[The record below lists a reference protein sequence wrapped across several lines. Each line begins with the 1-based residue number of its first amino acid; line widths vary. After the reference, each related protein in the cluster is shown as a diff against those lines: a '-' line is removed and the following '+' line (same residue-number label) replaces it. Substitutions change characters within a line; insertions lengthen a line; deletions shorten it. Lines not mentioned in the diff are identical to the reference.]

1 MLSVEG
7 LHKSFGGVDVIRNLT
22 LSIMRGERLV
32 ILGPNGA
39 GKTTLFRLIA
49 GETVPDTGTILLNGA
64 DITQAPPHVR
74 ARAGLGRSFQQAALF
89 ERFTLQENLILAAA
103 AGWRRSR
110 GSDPLRDLGLRRTAH
125 DIAERVGLVDLE
137 RPVSKVDHGTRR
149 RLDIGL
155 ALAGKPKLLLLDEPA
170 SGFGPGGERQ
180 IHDLIANL
188 TQELTIIVI
197 EHDLD
202 LAFSVADRIVILD
215 AGQIAFDGKPKDA
228 RPALKAIYDA

>member
-22 LSIMRGERLV
+22 LSVMRGERLV

-49 GETVPDTGTILLNGA
+49 GETVPDTGTILLNGD

-110 GSDPLRDLGLRRTAH
+110 NQRFRAGPRH
-125 DIAERVGLVDLE
+125 
-137 RPVSKVDHGTRR
+137 
-149 RLDIGL
+149 GL
-155 ALAGKPKLLLLDEPA
+155 AP
-170 SGFGPGGERQ
+170 
-180 IHDLIANL
+180 
-188 TQELTIIVI
+188 
-197 EHDLD
+197 
-202 LAFSVADRIVILD
+202 
-215 AGQIAFDGKPKDA
+215 
-228 RPALKAIYDA
+228 